1 MTNNMKPVWVVADQE
16 NGNVLSVTY
25 QLIGKACALAKD
37 LGTSVEVILLGEKV
51 AKCSDKLIAAGAD
64 KVYLGESSKLGMY
77 QSELYSEMIA
87 QLTEVHK
94 PDIILMASTYVGREL
109 APLIAAKLRTGLTA
123 HCIDLV
129 INEDNVLEQKIPA
142 YKGLLTIVCPEKRPQ
157 MATVAKGVFPEP
169 DFDETRSGEVIEIPL
184 PSDLSSQIEIL
195 EIVTKEPEGIPLESA
210 PIIVAGGAGAGDA
223 DGWEQIATLA
233 TTLNAALGCTRPA
246 ADEGWSNLDVMIGQ
260 SGRMVHP
267 DLYIGVG
274 LSGELQHMVGIA
286 GAKVMV
292 AINIDPK
299 SPVFEQVDYGVVDD
313 CREFVPV
320 LIEKIKQK
328 R

>member
-1 MTNNMKPVWVVADQE
+1 MNPVWVVADQE
-16 NGNVLSVTY
+16 NGNVLTVTY
-25 QLIGKACALAKD
+25 QLIGKACTLAKD
-37 LGTSVEVILLGEKV
+37 LNTTVEVILLGDKV
-51 AKCSDKLIAAGAD
+51 GECTDRLIAAGAN
-64 KVYLGESSKLGMY
+64 KVYLGQSPQFGMY
-77 QSELYSEMIA
+77 QSEVYSETIA
-87 QLTEVHK
+87 QLAEAHR
-94 PDIILMASTYVGREL
+94 PDIMLMASTYMGREL

-123 HCIDLV
+123 HCIDLLV
-129 INEDNVLEQKIPA
+129 NEDKVLEQKIPA
-142 YKGLLTIVCPEKRPQ
+142 YKGLLTIVCPDKRPQ

-169 DFDETRSGEVIEIPL
+169 DFDENRSGEVIEISV
-184 PSDLSSQIEIL
+184 PSDLSPQIEIL

-210 PIIVAGGAGAGDA
+210 PIVVAGGAGAGDA
-223 DGWEQIATLA
+223 QGWEQIATLA

-260 SGRMVHP
+260 SGRMIHP

-320 LIEKIKQK
+320 LIEKIQQK
-328 R
+328 K